1 MALSSFLLARGDTK
15 RRKRKGGILR
25 SPRFGKRGATNPPAA
40 PPHCSSKV
48 RKERDEERRRGWKNF
63 AGEGATAAG
72 SSPPRFNIPGMLQ
85 VARSKKEDS
94 RGTGRRRRRG
104 LKMETHFR
112 EAHTGRGAFSLSC
125 S

>member
-1 MALSSFLLARGDTK
+1 MALFFPLG
-15 RRKRKGGILR
+15 KGGHKKK
-25 SPRFGKRGATNPPAA
+25 GKERRDIALPSDSGKGEQPTP

-48 RKERDEERRRGWKNF
+48 RKERDRERRRGWKNF

-85 VARSKKEDS
+85 VARSKKEDR

-112 EAHTGRGAFSLSC
+112 EAHTGRGAFFFSC